1 MGWRALRRVVSFTGP
16 AGVCSRRGRLSG
28 GCFPLLLDR
37 RIAVVA
43 FVFLILFWGSAFGAI
58 KIGLEHAPP
67 VLFAGTRTLL
77 CGAVAT
83 LAALVWGGRADLRRN
98 WLVYL
103 LLTAFNVILFMGLQT
118 LTILYMPSGSAAVV
132 IYLQPILVGLLSY
145 LILNEPLSVAKVA
158 GLFLGFAG
166 VVVVS
171 AGSLFAGSLGTP
183 LGVAV
188 GVGSALS
195 WALGTVYFARYGRRL
210 SILWAVAIPFSVGG
224 VFLTSLGFALGSLS
238 DISWNA
244 EYVASFLYT
253 SLIGTALTWMLWL
266 GLVQAGEA
274 SRVSAYVF
282 FVPLVSVLLGALF
295 LGESLTFLLLA
306 GAVLV
311 VCGIYLVNRQPA
323 TGDQQPAKSPA
334 KEAPKSDS

>member
-1 MGWRALRRVVSFTGP
+1 MLA
-16 AGVCSRRGRLSG
+16 
-28 GCFPLLLDR
+28 DR

-43 FVFLILFWGSAFGAI
+43 FVLLILFWGSAFGAI

-77 CGAVAT
+77 CGAVVA

-98 WLVYL
+98 WPVYL
-103 LLTAFNVILFMGLQT
+103 LLAIFNVVLFIGLQT
-118 LTILYMPSGSAAVV
+118 VTMLYMPSGSAAVV

-145 LILNEPLSVAKVA
+145 LILGEPLSAAKVI

-183 LGVAV
+183 LGVAF

-195 WALGTVYFARYGRRL
+195 WALGTVYFARYGQRL
-210 SILWAVAIPFSVGG
+210 SILWAVAVPFFAGGIFLTALGLVLEPFS
-224 VFLTSLGFALGSLS
+224 S
-238 DISWNA
+238 ISWNA
-244 EYVASFLYT
+244 EYVVSFLYT
-253 SLIGTALTWMLWL
+253 SLVGTALTWMLWL

-311 VCGIYLVNRQPA
+311 VGGIYLVNRRPA
-323 TGDQQPAKSPA
+323 TGSQQSAR
-334 KEAPKSDS
+334 KELKSDS